1 MSPLPLGEIVWVF
14 VNTLKSDCKYP
25 VEGCENF
32 QLLFET
38 QLSAKR
44 KPFAEVF
51 FPFLDS
57 TSNFEHFE
65 RKDDCH
71 S

>member
-1 MSPLPLGEIVWVF
+1 MCPLALGEIVWVF
-14 VNTLKSDCKYP
+14 VNTLKSDRKYP
-25 VEGCENF
+25 VEGCENS
-32 QLLFET
+32 QLPFET
-38 QLSAKR
+38 QLSEKR

>member
-1 MSPLPLGEIVWVF
+1 MSPLVLGQIVEVF
-14 VNTLKSDCKYP
+14 VNTLASDGKYL
-25 VEGCENF
+25 VQGCSNF
-32 QLLFET
+32 QLSFQR
-38 QLSAKR
+38 QLSEKR
-44 KPFAEVF
+44 KPFSEVF

>member
-14 VNTLKSDCKYP
+14 VNTLKSDRKYP

-32 QLLFET
+32 QLPFET
-38 QLSAKR
+38 QLSEKR